1 MNTYKETI
9 KMNGGVSK
17 IASFFAWLFS
27 VKVAGYRFYVT
38 ERVNL
43 TKNEIAQLKRI
54 PIFVPDKI
62 AEWIGERMI
71 GRYVRMYRTHNIVPT
86 ISRTAMAAAL
96 AGVFSNIAEI
106 EINYQELGTG
116 TNPPANS
123 DTALQTPSAGT
134 RKVVSSISQSLNII
148 SITSFWAATEATGTW
163 REFSLFINGTATSN
177 SGTLF
182 NRVAMN
188 ITVSSTEAMTLDG
201 EMVIN

>member
-9 KMNGGVSK
+9 KMNGGISRV
-17 IASFFAWLFS
+17 ASFFAWLFAI
-27 VKVAGYRFYVT
+27 KVAGYRFYVT
-38 ERVNL
+38 ARVNL
-43 TKNEIAQLKRI
+43 TKKEIAQLKRI
-54 PIFVPDKI
+54 PMFVPDRI

-86 ISRTAMAAAL
+86 VSRTAMAAAL
-96 AGVFSNIAEI
+96 AGQFSDIAEI

-116 TNPPANS
+116 TTPPANNDS
-123 DTALQTPSAGT
+123 ELETPEPTT
-134 RKVVSSISQSLNII
+134 RKLVSSISQSLNII

-163 REFSLFINGTATSN
+163 REFSLFMNGTASSN

-182 NRVAMN
+182 NRVSMN
-188 ITVSSTEAMTLDG
+188 ITVASTEAMTLDG

>member
-9 KMNGGVSK
+9 KMNGGINK
-17 IASFFAWLFS
+17 WMSFFMWLFS
-27 VKVAGYRFYVT
+27 AKIAGYRFYVSKKET
-38 ERVNL
+38 ARL
-43 TKNEIAQLKRI
+43 RAI
-54 PIFVPDKI
+54 PMFVPDRV
-62 AEWIGERMI
+62 AEIIGERMI

-86 ISRTAMAAAL
+86 VSRTAMAAAL
-96 AGVFSNIAEI
+96 AGQYSLISQI
-106 EINYQELGTG
+106 IINYQELGTG

-123 DTALQTPSAGT
+123 DTGLQTPSAGT
-134 RKVVSSISQSLNII
+134 RKVVSSISQSLNVI

-177 SGTLF
+177 SGTVF

-188 ITVSSTEAMTLDG
+188 ITVASTEAMTLDG